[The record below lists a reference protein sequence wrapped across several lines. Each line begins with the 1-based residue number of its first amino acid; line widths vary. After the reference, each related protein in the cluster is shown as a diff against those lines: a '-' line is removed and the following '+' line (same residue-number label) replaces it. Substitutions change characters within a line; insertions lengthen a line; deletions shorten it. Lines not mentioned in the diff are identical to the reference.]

1 MTPPFEIVERTST
14 LPASVE
20 EAFAWHE
27 RPGAFERLTPPWE
40 RVTVIERSG
49 GILEGARTIVKVRV
63 GPARFRWLARHR
75 D

>member
-1 MTPPFEIVERTST
+1 MTQPFEIVERTST

-20 EAFAWHE
+20 EVFAWHE

-40 RVTVIERSG
+40 RVIVIERSG
-49 GILEGARTIVKVRV
+49 GI
-63 GPARFRWLARHR
+63 R